1 MPYQAWLVVAP
12 AMRAARQTVA
22 RHNRAFLRR
31 CELTR
36 ERKQQ
41 ARRTLE
47 KSQDKMNW
55 WIECG
60 DSASLLSLIPDHSID
75 LIATDPPYFRVKEHE
90 WDRQWSTADAF
101 LDWLQSL
108 LVQFRRILKPN
119 GSLYLFASPQMSA
132 RVECR
137 IGELFQVLNNI
148 RRRKEEGRHKAACK
162 EELRAF
168 FPASET
174 VIFAEHYGADN
185 AAKGEAGYVQRC
197 DELRGFVFE
206 PLRAYFDAA
215 RKASG
220 LSSTQIQDRMKDL
233 TGRRYVFYKHT
244 FSRSQ
249 WELPTET
256 QYKAAQI
263 VFAGLLRRE
272 YEDLR
277 REYEDLRRPFTLS
290 TKVPYTDVWDFAT
303 VQFYKGKHP
312 CEKPLA
318 LMEHIITASSRPGDV
333 VLDPFCGSGVTGIA
347 ARKHNRRFIG
357 IERDPS
363 WVETACRRIGA
374 ATIHAA
380 TAPRARPDNMKQ
392 QSLF

>member
-1 MPYQAWLVVAP
+1 M
-12 AMRAARQTVA
+12 
-22 RHNRAFLRR
+22 
-31 CELTR
+31 
-36 ERKQQ
+36 
-41 ARRTLE
+41 
-47 KSQDKMNW
+47 
-55 WIECG
+55 
-60 DSASLLSLIPDHSID
+60 
-75 LIATDPPYFRVKEHE
+75 
-90 WDRQWSTADAF
+90 
-101 LDWLQSL
+101 
-108 LVQFRRILKPN
+108 
-119 GSLYLFASPQMSA
+119 
-132 RVECR
+132 
-137 IGELFQVLNNI
+137 
-148 RRRKEEGRHKAACK
+148 
-162 EELRAF
+162 
-168 FPASET
+168 
-174 VIFAEHYGADN
+174 
-185 AAKGEAGYVQRC
+185 
-197 DELRGFVFE
+197 FE

-233 TGRRYVFYKHT
+233 TGRRYVFDRHT

-249 WELPTET
+249 WNCQRKRNIRPLRLYLPG
-256 QYKAAQI
+256 YY
-263 VFAGLLRRE
+263 AGIRGPTPE

>member
-1 MPYQAWLVVAP
+1 MP
-12 AMRAARQTVA
+12 
-22 RHNRAFLRR
+22 
-31 CELTR
+31 TR

-41 ARRTLE
+41 ARRTSE

-60 DSASLLSLIPDHSID
+60 DSASLLTLIPDNSVD
-75 LIATDPPYFRVKEHE
+75 LIATDPPYFRVKEHD

-137 IGELFQVLNNI
+137 IGELFQVLNRI
-148 RRRKEEGRHKAACK
+148 TWRKPPFSTKAEMFTK
-162 EELRAF
+162 EDMRKF
-168 FPASET
+168 FHASENI
-174 VIFAEHYGADN
+174 IFAEHYGADN

-233 TGRRYVFYKHT
+233 TGRRYVFDRHT

-277 REYEDLRRPFTLS
+277 REYEDLRREYEYLRRPFSVTPD
-290 TKVPYTDVWDFAT
+290 VPYTDVWDFPT

-318 LMEHIITASSRPGDV
+318 LMEHIITASSRPGNV

-347 ARKHNRRFIG
+347 ARKHNRKFIG

>member
-1 MPYQAWLVVAP
+1 
-12 AMRAARQTVA
+12 
-22 RHNRAFLRR
+22 
-31 CELTR
+31 
-36 ERKQQ
+36 
-41 ARRTLE
+41 
-47 KSQDKMNW
+47 MNW

-60 DSASLLSLIPDHSID
+60 DSASLLTLIPDNSVD

-132 RVECR
+132 RVECLV
-137 IGELFQVLNNI
+137 GELFSVLNRIVWNKTEH
-148 RRRKEEGRHKAACK
+148 RARHKGACK
-162 EELRAF
+162 EALRSF
-168 FPASET
+168 FSASESI
-174 VIFAEHYGADN
+174 IFAEHFGADN
-185 AAKGEAGYVQRC
+185 TAKGEAGYTKKC
-197 DELRGFVFE
+197 DDLHGFVFE
-206 PLRAYFDAA
+206 PLRKYLDDE
-215 RKASG
+215 RKRACVPHRKVITHLQMTGHDSHFF
-220 LSSTQIQDRMKDL
+220 SSVQWKLPLEHQYNAMRSLFGPTFLERSYKDL
-233 TGRRYVFYKHT
+233 R
-244 FSRSQ
+244 Q
-249 WELPTET
+249 
-256 QYKAAQI
+256 Q
-263 VFAGLLRRE
+263 
-272 YEDLR
+272 
-277 REYEDLRRPFTLS
+277 YEDLRRPFRVTS
-290 TKVPYTDVWDFAT
+290 DVPYTDVWDFPT

>member
-1 MPYQAWLVVAP
+1 M
-12 AMRAARQTVA
+12 
-22 RHNRAFLRR
+22 
-31 CELTR
+31 
-36 ERKQQ
+36 
-41 ARRTLE
+41 
-47 KSQDKMNW
+47 SW

-60 DSASLLSLIPDHSID
+60 DSSSLLSLIPDHSID
-75 LIATDPPYFRVKEHE
+75 LIATDPPYFRVKEHD
-90 WDRQWSTADAF
+90 WDRQWSTDAAF
-101 LDWLQSL
+101 LDWLRSI
-108 LVQFRRILKPN
+108 LVQFRRILKTN

-132 RVECR
+132 RVECL
-137 IGELFQVLNNI
+137 IGELFNVLNRI
-148 RRRKEEGRHKAACK
+148 TWRKEQGRHKASCK
-162 EELRAF
+162 ESLRSF
-168 FPASET
+168 FPASESI
-174 VIFAEHYGADN
+174 IFAEQMGSDN
-185 AAKGEAGYVQRC
+185 LAKGEASYAQKC
-197 DELRGFVFE
+197 DKLRGFVFE
-206 PLRAYFDAA
+206 PLRLYFDTA
-215 RKASG
+215 RKESG
-220 LSSTQIQDRMKDL
+220 LSSAQIQDRMKEL
-233 TGRRYVFYKHT
+233 TGCRYVFDKHT

>member
-1 MPYQAWLVVAP
+1 
-12 AMRAARQTVA
+12 
-22 RHNRAFLRR
+22 
-31 CELTR
+31 
-36 ERKQQ
+36 
-41 ARRTLE
+41 
-47 KSQDKMNW
+47 MNW

-60 DSASLLSLIPDHSID
+60 DSASLLTLIPDNSVD

-137 IGELFQVLNNI
+137 IGERFQVLNNI
-148 RRRKEEGRHKAACK
+148 RWRKEEGRGRHKAACK

-174 VIFAEHYGADN
+174 IIFAEHYGADN

-206 PLRAYFDAA
+206 PLRKYLDDAREQAGYDRKQCDHHLGNQMSGHYF
-215 RKASG
+215 
-220 LSSTQIQDRMKDL
+220 SSIQ
-233 TGRRYVFYKHT
+233 
-244 FSRSQ
+244 
-249 WELPTET
+249 WALPTSKNYAKLQELFGT
-256 QYKAAQI
+256 ER
-263 VFAGLLRRE
+263 LPRR

-277 REYEDLRRPFTLS
+277 QQYEDLRQQYEDLRRPFKVTS
-290 TKVPYTDVWDFAT
+290 DVPYTDVWDFPT

-374 ATIHAA
+374 ANACTV

>member
-1 MPYQAWLVVAP
+1 M
-12 AMRAARQTVA
+12 
-22 RHNRAFLRR
+22 
-31 CELTR
+31 
-36 ERKQQ
+36 
-41 ARRTLE
+41 
-47 KSQDKMNW
+47 
-55 WIECG
+55 G
-60 DSASLLSLIPDHSID
+60 
-75 LIATDPPYFRVKEHE
+75 
-90 WDRQWSTADAF
+90 
-101 LDWLQSL
+101 
-108 LVQFRRILKPN
+108 
-119 GSLYLFASPQMSA
+119 A
-132 RVECR
+132 RVEILVGGR
-137 IGELFQVLNNI
+137 FQVLNNI
-148 RRRKEEGRHKAACK
+148 RWRKEEGRHKAACK

-174 VIFAEHYGADN
+174 IIFAEHVGADN
-185 AAKGEAGYVQRC
+185 AAKGESGYERKC
-197 DELRGFVFE
+197 DELRGFIFE
-206 PLRAYFDAA
+206 PVRLYFDTA

-220 LSSTQIQDRMKDL
+220 LSSAQIQDRMKEL
-233 TGRRYVFYKHT
+233 TGCRYVFSNHT

-249 WELPTET
+249 WELPTEK

-272 YEDLR
+272 YEHLR
-277 REYEDLRRPFTLS
+277 REYEHLRREYEHLRRPFKVTS
-290 TKVPYTDVWDFAT
+290 DVPYTDVWDFPT

>member
-1 MPYQAWLVVAP
+1 
-12 AMRAARQTVA
+12 
-22 RHNRAFLRR
+22 
-31 CELTR
+31 
-36 ERKQQ
+36 
-41 ARRTLE
+41 
-47 KSQDKMNW
+47 MNW

-60 DSASLLSLIPDHSID
+60 DSASLLTLIPDNSVD
-75 LIATDPPYFRVKEHE
+75 LIATDPPYFRVKEHD

-119 GSLYLFASPQMSA
+119 GSLYLFASPQMGA
-132 RVECR
+132 RVEILVGGR
-137 IGELFQVLNNI
+137 FQVLNNI
-148 RRRKEEGRHKAACK
+148 RWRKEAGRHKAACK

-168 FPASET
+168 FRASET
-174 VIFAEHYGADN
+174 IIFAEHYGADN
-185 AAKGEAGYVQRC
+185 AAKGEAGYNKKC
-197 DELRGFVFE
+197 DDLRGFVFE
-206 PLRAYFDAA
+206 PLRAYFVAA

-233 TGRRYVFYKHT
+233 TGRRYVFDRHT

-272 YEDLR
+272 YEGLRREYENLR

-312 CEKPLA
+312 CEKPLP
-318 LMEHIITASSRPGDV
+318 LIEHMIKASGKPGFTL
-333 VLDPFCGSGVTGIA
+333 LDPFCGSGAIGEAALKNGLSYIGMDTDQNWCNYTENRLQKVTNL
-347 ARKHNRRFIG
+347 R
-357 IERDPS
+357 
-363 WVETACRRIGA
+363 
-374 ATIHAA
+374 
-380 TAPRARPDNMKQ
+380 RAREAPQ
-392 QSLF
+392 HQP